1 MSRYKASSLLRTVLW
16 YHNREKLSNP
26 PRYYHFQCQAAGS
39 DAENFLSVGLWEH
52 ETVYHQ
58 NQMDSARD
66 EEQYLYMQYDRQFE
80 TQRITFSDMAAVP
93 EVSPELF

>member
-1 MSRYKASSLLRTVLW
+1 M
-16 YHNREKLSNP
+16 
-26 PRYYHFQCQAAGS
+26 
-39 DAENFLSVGLWEH
+39 GLWEH

-93 EVSPELF
+93 EVSPELL